1 MPDEE
6 LVQRLAMLHH
16 LTGSLSR
23 LRLPREQFAPREP
36 ASNSLSRMI
45 NHSSTLKA
53 TLFAP
58 PNQGVRD
65 LCRSPCDAYTPQVQA
80 RSRFA
85 VRARFSLRAA
95 ARPWGGQAGQ
105 VRYGYRPRQLSR
117 RTKACHFATTKSTLP
132 SHPLLAQ
139 SHSRFSTPH
148 NRRFR
153 AMLTISVSFALP
165 HRDPTCVDFVCV
177 LFRFRLHL
185 RASLRR
191 PHGANPIRLRR
202 GFCRSCACD

>member
-1 MPDEE
+1 
-6 LVQRLAMLHH
+6 
-16 LTGSLSR
+16 
-23 LRLPREQFAPREP
+23 
-36 ASNSLSRMI
+36 MI

-65 LCRSPCDAYTPQVQA
+65 LCRSLATHIRRRYKLDRVLLFEHGFTSGSCPVLRRASWA
-80 RSRFA
+80 RSLRIPTASA
-85 VRARFSLRAA
+85 VEKDKRSPF
-95 ARPWGGQAGQ
+95 
-105 VRYGYRPRQLSR
+105 
-117 RTKACHFATTKSTLP
+117 TTTKSTLS
-132 SHPLLAQ
+132 SHPLLTQ
-139 SHSRFSTPH
+139 SHSCFSTPH

-202 GFCRSCACD
+202 EFCRSCACN